1 VEVGSCMASTT
12 GKRKGS
18 TCEQG
23 GDGDS
28 QSGKATRSSIPD
40 LPEDILLRIHSM
52 LPMREAARV
61 ACVSRAFFHSWRCHP
76 SLIFTKDTIGLK
88 KSACGENFDHKIDR
102 ILRNHSGCLKT
113 FNLDYNGTRG
123 FDGTSYFDRWLQI
136 ALKPG
141 IEELALV
148 LSETKGKYNFPC
160 SLLSDGVRNS
170 LRYLRLR
177 FCALHPTVEL
187 GPLRSLR
194 SLYLWRVSI
203 TWNELECLLL
213 NSLSLELLDLI
224 SCSEIE
230 CLKLPCALQRLSALS
245 VFACDRLKVIESKAP
260 NLSSFCLYGNW
271 LDFSLVETLPIKE
284 LDLEQANL
292 IRDARAKLPSLMPN
306 IETLAIQSSS
316 EVVDAPMLPT
326 KFLHLKHLTITVR
339 SGAIVSR
346 AYDYFSLVSFLDA
359 SPSLETL
366 ILDVSQRRMV
376 HESIFADS
384 QLRHMPEHRHG
395 HLKHVKISG
404 FNSAKC
410 VVELTCYILKNMV
423 SLECL
428 TLDTIFGS
436 RCDDQGDDSWCT
448 PMTDGFLMEIPRALL
463 AIKTYIANKV
473 PSKVKLTV
481 LEPCSKCHAKG
492 LERVLSQ
499 S

>member
-1 VEVGSCMASTT
+1 MASTTT

-18 TCEQG
+18 ACGEQGG

-40 LPEDILLRIHSM
+40 LPEDILFRIHSLM
-52 LPMREAARV
+52 PMREAARV
-61 ACVSRAFFHSWRCHP
+61 ACVSRAFFHSWRCHS
-76 SLIFTKDTIGLK
+76 SLIFNKDTIGLK
-88 KSACGENFDHKIDR
+88 RSACGENFDHKIDR

-113 FNLDYNGTRG
+113 FNIDYYGTSG
-123 FDGTSYFDRWLQI
+123 FTGTSYFDRWLQI

-141 IEELALV
+141 IEELTLV

-177 FCALHPTVEL
+177 FCALHPPVEL
-187 GPLRSLR
+187 GPLRSLK
-194 SLYLWRVSI
+194 SLYLWRVNI
-203 TWNELECLLL
+203 TWNELECLIS
-213 NSLSLELLDLI
+213 NSLTLELLDLI
-224 SCSEIE
+224 SCPEIE

-245 VFACDRLKVIESKAP
+245 VLACERLKVIESKAP
-260 NLSSFCLYGNW
+260 NLSSLYLCGNW

-284 LDLEQANL
+284 LELQQTNL

-306 IETLAIQSSS
+306 IETLAIQSSR

-366 ILDVSQRRMV
+366 ILDVTQRRMV

-395 HLKHVKISG
+395 HLKNVKISG

-410 VVELTCYILKNMV
+410 VVELTCYILKNAV

-428 TLDTIFGS
+428 TLDTIYGS
-436 RCDDQGDDSWCT
+436 RCDDQGEDNWCT
-448 PMTDGFLMEIPRALL
+448 PMTNGILMEIPWALL
-463 AIKTYIANKV
+463 AIKTHIENEV
-473 PSKVKLTV
+473 PPTVHLTV
-481 LEPCSKCHAKG
+481 LEPCSKCHANG